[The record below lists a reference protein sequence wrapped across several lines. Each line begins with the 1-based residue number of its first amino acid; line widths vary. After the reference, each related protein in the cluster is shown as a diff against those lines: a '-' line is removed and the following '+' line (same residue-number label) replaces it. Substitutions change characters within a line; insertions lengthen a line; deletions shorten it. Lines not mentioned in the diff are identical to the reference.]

1 MGRGP
6 KKHMKRLKAPKH
18 WMVGKLGGVYTPR
31 PRAGPHKLLESI
43 PLNLLVRNRL
53 QYALSGRELRMVFNQ
68 RFIKVD
74 GRTRTDPKFPAG
86 FMDVISIEK
95 TGEKWRL
102 LFDVKGRFALHPIKE
117 AEKNIKVC
125 RVAKQ
130 LYGPNRT
137 PFISTND
144 GRVIQFPDPNIN
156 VSDSV
161 VIDLETG
168 AVKEWI
174 RFKPGALACV
184 TGGANTGR
192 IGEIVNV
199 ERHPGS
205 FDIVH
210 LKDASDNKFAT
221 RFNNVFVIGAGA
233 TPVVS
238 WLKQAGVRPA
248 THVDREKKLAS
259 RK

>member
-1 MGRGP
+1 
-6 KKHMKRLKAPKH
+6 MKRLNAPKH
-18 WMVGKLGGVYTPR
+18 WMVGKLGGIYTPR
-31 PRAGPHKLLESI
+31 PRAGPHKSLESI
-43 PLNLLVRNRL
+43 PLQLVVRNRL
-53 QYALSGRELRMVFNQ
+53 QYALTMKELNMVLKQ

-74 GRTRTDPKFPAG
+74 GRVRTDPKFPAG
-86 FMDVISIEK
+86 FMDVVSIEK

-102 LFDVKGRFALHPIKE
+102 LFDVKGRFVLHPIKE
-117 AEKNIKVC
+117 GEKNVKIC
-125 RVAKQ
+125 RVTKQ

-137 PFISTND
+137 PFIVTND
-144 GRVIQFPDPNIN
+144 GRCIQFPDPNIR
-156 VSDSV
+156 VADSV
-161 VIDLETG
+161 VLDLETG

-174 RFKPGALACV
+174 RFKPGALACI

-192 IGEIVNV
+192 VGEVVSV

-210 LKDASDNKFAT
+210 MKDAADNKFAT
-221 RFNNVFVIGAGA
+221 RFSNVFVVGSGS

-238 WLKQAGVRPA
+238 WLKLTGVRPA
-248 THVDREKKLAS
+248 THVDRDKKLAS